1 MNDNNDYVNTSLHSI
16 VSKVKNR
23 KSLIED
29 FEKFSKR
36 IKSPAKAKKFLV
48 SSGVIDKKGQLTK
61 PYKDLCTQPV
71 QV

>member
-1 MNDNNDYVNTSLHSI
+1 MSDL
-16 VSKVKNR
+16 NR

-71 QV
+71 QA